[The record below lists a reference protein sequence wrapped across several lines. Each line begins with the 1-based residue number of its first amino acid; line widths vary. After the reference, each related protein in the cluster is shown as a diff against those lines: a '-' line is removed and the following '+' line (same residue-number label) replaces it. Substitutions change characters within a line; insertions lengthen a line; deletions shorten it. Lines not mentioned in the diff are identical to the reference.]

1 MQPRLSELITIQPND
16 SHSSRWSPI
25 AAVLACFA
33 SKQPKAHILT
43 HHRACGLCPPE
54 KSTGSRAVYK
64 SHLQIGLCQ
73 GARGAGIWEVSPHP
87 SEPSS
92 FHTHTHT
99 HQKLISSTTVERT
112 ADGGIGGHAAHC
124 SFTTTGARSWN
135 SAELPWPVNAY
146 APNQHPNEAERVGRV
161 RGREAG
167 FEWELPFDDPG
178 PEDFALETIA
188 IVEYSIPF
196 DAGESTCRPRMVR
209 CLQVLPVTRNELNEG
224 MVAGTIW
231 VSYT

>member
-1 MQPRLSELITIQPND
+1 MQPRLSELTTTPVQWFPFISPVA
-16 SHSSRWSPI
+16 HRGSSRLVRVK
-25 AAVLACFA
+25 AAESTYSDTSQGLRTL
-33 SKQPKAHILT
+33 SSREE
-43 HHRACGLCPPE
+43 HRVTSC
-54 KSTGSRAVYK
+54 V
-64 SHLQIGLCQ
+64 Q
-73 GARGAGIWEVSPHP
+73 V
-87 SEPSS
+87 PSS
-92 FHTHTHT
+92 NRTMRGYSRCWNLGGKSSSSRTLLLSHT
-99 HQKLISSTTVERT
+99 HQKLISFTTVERT
-112 ADGGIGGHAAHC
+112 AHGGIGGHAAHC
-124 SFTTTGARSWN
+124 SCTTAGARSWN
-135 SAELPWPVNAY
+135 SVELPRPVNAY

-196 DAGESTCRPRMVR
+196 DAGESTCRPRRVR